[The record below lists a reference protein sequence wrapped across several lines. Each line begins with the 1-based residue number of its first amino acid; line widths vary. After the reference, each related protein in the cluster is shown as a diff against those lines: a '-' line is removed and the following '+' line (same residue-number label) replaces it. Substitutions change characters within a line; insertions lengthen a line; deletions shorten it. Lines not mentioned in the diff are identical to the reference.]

1 MIFQHFLLKVDMAI
15 GEVNAHIFGCDKT
28 KEVMMID
35 AGKYDPRFT
44 AFVEDNA
51 LNLTTIF
58 ITHDHGDH
66 VEGLSKCAER
76 FGAQVIAGTENPG
89 GCPADRVVKHGDEV
103 RIGRLTGRVASTPGH
118 TPVGLS
124 LIFPGIIFSGDA
136 LFAGAVG
143 GTGTPETF
151 QKQHDAI
158 EEHLLTLPDT
168 YEIHSGHGPPSTVRI
183 ERLHNPFFT

>member
-1 MIFQHFLLKVDMAI
+1 MIFQHFLLKVELVI
-15 GEVNAHIFGCDKT
+15 GEVNAHIFGCDET
-28 KEVMMID
+28 KEVMLID

-44 AFVEDNA
+44 EFVEDNG

-66 VEGLSKCAER
+66 VEGVRACAER
-76 FGAQVIAGTENPG
+76 FGAQVIGGTRQLG
-89 GCPADRVVKHGDEV
+89 GYPADRVVTHGDEV
-103 RIGRLTGRVASTPGH
+103 KIGRHTGKVVSTPGH

-124 LIFPGIIFSGDA
+124 LIFPGMIFSGDA

-143 GTGTPETF
+143 GTASPETF
-151 QKQHDAI
+151 QTQHDAI
-158 EEHLLTLPDT
+158 EKHLLTLPDH
-168 YEIHSGHGPPSTVRI
+168 YEIHSGHGPATTVRI